1 MMVSSDP
8 ATISSHQ
15 APRTRILTVEGLLVS
30 YVGPQERVAALR
42 DIDLTL
48 DAGEHVAIV
57 GESGSGKSTLALA
70 IAGLLTGPH
79 VECRARRIEFNGQ
92 PINLAHRSRLPRMSP
107 GVAMVFQDAMTSL
120 DPVWTI
126 ESQLLAVITGNGNLR
141 RAQARDQAGGW
152 LRRVGLSDTE
162 RVLRARPYE
171 LSGGMQQRVMIAIAL
186 CAEPKLLIADEPT
199 SAIDAVMSRELMEL
213 LFELGNDLGTTI
225 LMVSHDIALCR
236 EYADRIV
243 IMNEGRIV
251 EQHSSATLEQN
262 ARHPYTIGLLRCVP
276 TLNSI
281 GLDQLPTM
289 AGVQAQRPSS
299 TSNAGPR

>member
-70 IAGLLTGPH
+70 IAGFLTGPH

-107 GVAMVFQDAMTSL
+107 GVAMVFGRPQPRPSASL
-120 DPVWTI
+120 DRTEASFSRLSPETVTCVALKPAI
-126 ESQLLAVITGNGNLR
+126 RLV
-141 RAQARDQAGGW
+141 
-152 LRRVGLSDTE
+152 VG
-162 RVLRARPYE
+162 
-171 LSGGMQQRVMIAIAL
+171 
-186 CAEPKLLIADEPT
+186 
-199 SAIDAVMSRELMEL
+199 
-213 LFELGNDLGTTI
+213 
-225 LMVSHDIALCR
+225 
-236 EYADRIV
+236 
-243 IMNEGRIV
+243 
-251 EQHSSATLEQN
+251 
-262 ARHPYTIGLLRCVP
+262 
-276 TLNSI
+276 
-281 GLDQLPTM
+281 
-289 AGVQAQRPSS
+289 
-299 TSNAGPR
+299 